1 MWGWREGQLYKS
13 IVVSSKN
20 KYEPVM
26 DDGSVE
32 TKGLAIAKKA
42 TIPIA
47 KHKLFM
53 KYASDTPLSMEMMV
67 ELPNRLC

>member
-47 KHKLFM
+47 KYGLM
-53 KYASDTPLSMEMMV
+53 WVMLTL
-67 ELPNRLC
+67 

>member
-1 MWGWREGQLYKS
+1 
-13 IVVSSKN
+13 
-20 KYEPVM
+20 M

-47 KHKLFM
+47 KYGLM
-53 KYASDTPLSMEMMV
+53 WVMLAL
-67 ELPNRLC
+67 

>member
-13 IVVSSKN
+13 IIVSSKN

-32 TKGLAIAKKA
+32 TKGLAIAKDGLMWVML
-42 TIPIA
+42 T
-47 KHKLFM
+47 L
-53 KYASDTPLSMEMMV
+53 
-67 ELPNRLC
+67 